1 MSVSDWILTGR
12 PALVVIHM
20 QNAIVKAPSPLEVL
34 GHPRA
39 TAEDEVI
46 PHIARLLAVFR
57 ERGLP
62 VVFTAA
68 VHPEAPELPAYGG
81 FWGAVRDMTVNQ
93 AGTRDVEIVDELA
106 PRDGEPVVHNWPFD
120 VFRRTG
126 LEELLRGQG
135 VETIVLVGVSTGM
148 AVIIAAYQAADRGFN
163 LILPSDCITDGN
175 RQLHEAIMTGIM
187 PVIGLVT
194 SSEDVA
200 ARL

>member
-1 MSVSDWILTGR
+1 MSEWSLAGK

-20 QNAIVKAPSPLEVL
+20 QYGICRAPSPLEVL

-39 TAEDEVI
+39 TEEDAVI
-46 PHIARLLAVFR
+46 PHIAGLLAAFR
-57 ERGLP
+57 EKGLP
-62 VVFTAA
+62 VVFSAA
-68 VHPEAPELPAYGG
+68 VHPEAPEVPAYGG
-81 FWGAVRDMTVNQ
+81 FWDAVQNMDVNQ

-106 PRDGEPVVHNWPFD
+106 PMDGEPVIHNWPFD

-126 LEELLRGQG
+126 LDELLRDQG

-163 LILPSDCITDGN
+163 LIVPSDCVTDGN
-175 RQLHEAIMTGIM
+175 RRLHEAIMDGVM

-194 SSEDVA
+194 TGEDVIA
-200 ARL
+200 HL